1 MTKPIGSLSPRLQ
14 WYRRFPLDMMPMLGH
29 LKPLYRGVV
38 EIYADRLWIQ
48 NPDEKAEWKT
58 ASIANAED
66 LAYFLKLDVEDVE
79 KWIKD
84 RTLQEAL
91 VTMEAFL
98 HDAWQDSCGFV
109 KKSVNHGPKDPD
121 ETSTLPVSPV
131 DQNGLTPIQ
140 LMDQEDFDLG
150 KWTGS
155 GYIET
160 FHRIRARWGYTRKSQ
175 INDLKE
181 WVEQRLGKSPNMPE
195 KQALL
200 KQLMTRIREDNPKAD
215 DVSFKEYLDGIN
227 DIGEVREE
235 VQVPT
240 GRVKCID
247 WPIEHVDHDMDT
259 GKAGDDSYAKVR
271 IKVKFDDEDQ
281 DLC

>member
-1 MTKPIGSLSPRLQ
+1 
-14 WYRRFPLDMMPMLGH
+14 MMPMLGH

-58 ASIANAED
+58 APIANAED

-91 VTMEAFL
+91 INMEAFL

-131 DQNGLTPIQ
+131 AQNGLSPIQ
-140 LMDQEDFDLG
+140 LMDKEDFDLS
-150 KWTGS
+150 KWAGS
-155 GYIET
+155 GYLEA
-160 FHRIRARWGYTRKSQ
+160 FNRVRARWGYTRKSQ
-175 INDLKE
+175 INDLKQ
-181 WVEQRLGKSPNMPE
+181 WVEQRLGKSPNMAD

-200 KQLMTRIREDNPKAD
+200 KQLMARIREDNPKAD
-215 DVSFKEYLDGIN
+215 DVSFKEYLDGID
-227 DIGEVREE
+227 DIGIAGEE
-235 VQVPT
+235 ESKPN
-240 GRVKCID
+240 GRAKD
-247 WPIEHVDHDMDT
+247 EPLGKGHVDKEEDF
-259 GKAGDDSYAKVR
+259 YAHNSPK
-271 IKVKFDDEDQ
+271 IKFDDDEQ
-281 DLC
+281 DLS

>member
-58 ASIANAED
+58 APIANAED

-79 KWIKD
+79 KWIQD

-91 VTMEAFL
+91 INMEAFL
-98 HDAWQDSCGFV
+98 HDAWLNSCSFV
-109 KKSVNHGPKDPD
+109 KKSGSQGPKDPD
-121 ETSTLPVSPV
+121 EGATLPVSPV

-140 LMDQEDFDLG
+140 LMDKEDFDLG
-150 KWTGS
+150 KWSGS
-155 GYIET
+155 GYLEA

-175 INDLKE
+175 INDLKQ
-181 WVEQRLGKSPNMPE
+181 WVEQRLGKTPNMAN
-195 KQALL
+195 KQTLL

-215 DVSFKEYLDGIN
+215 DVSFKEYLDGIDN
-227 DIGEVREE
+227 IGEVREE
-235 VQVPT
+235 ESKPNGLANGNPWEKWPVDKEEDFYAHNSPT
-240 GRVKCID
+240 I
-247 WPIEHVDHDMDT
+247 
-259 GKAGDDSYAKVR
+259 
-271 IKVKFDDEDQ
+271 KFDDDEQ
-281 DLC
+281 DLS